1 VALGVWLA
9 GFGFVFEAGALEVPG
24 EGFVTVFCGTALVV
38 FAVAL
43 GLTVDGL
50 GFEFAGVLLEFELA
64 GLELVALE
72 LAALELAALEFEAPD
87 GTRLIGVTATGGF
100 GVAGVVGLV

>member
-1 VALGVWLA
+1 VALGIWLA
-9 GFGFVFEAGALEVPG
+9 GFGFVFEAGVLEGAV

-38 FAVAL
+38 FALVL

-50 GFEFAGVLLEFELA
+50 GFEAVG
-64 GLELVALE
+64 ALP
-72 LAALELAALEFEAPD
+72 EFEAPD
-87 GTRLIGVTATGGF
+87 GARLIGVTATGGF